1 MWASLFPLHFGMLSW
16 TLPFGF
22 FLLSGLLT
30 QNQKNPGEFLFID
43 GISAGWSSRSSLFVL
58 SLGPVK
64 PCHTVSPALPDC
76 SPSHFNPSHCD
87 ATRRRLLWLP
97 SDFCSVFS
105 KLSHQPVLL
114 FLRDPYLL
122 SPAHGESS
130 RLLEAQLVSVYLRL
144 ENSFYLPSFSPNP
157 LLFSRCIFQRCD
169 RRRDKRCFLPARPA
183 EVERQGKIAKS
194 ERTAWRLTLSLNFVF
209 AAWNDKRNINSWGPS
224 PWKSPALHSRQ
235 FLLCCSRRPSA
246 IHSINGIIC
255 GREHLENSNRPK
267 FLPEF
272 YQLETDRIAQL
283 CRHLFFASHCE
294 VTVKVRLPQTH
305 THWA

>member
-1 MWASLFPLHFGMLSW
+1 MWASLFPLHFGTLSW

-43 GISAGWSSRSSLFVL
+43 GISAGWSSRSSSFVL
-58 SLGPVK
+58 SLGPVQ

-130 RLLEAQLVSVYLRL
+130 RLLEAQLVSVSVRQFISDLKTHFIYHLFL
-144 ENSFYLPSFSPNP
+144 LIPFFSPDA
-157 LLFSRCIFQRCD
+157 FSNVVI
-169 RRRDKRCFLPARPA
+169 
-183 EVERQGKIAKS
+183 EGV
-194 ERTAWRLTLSLNFVF
+194 
-209 AAWNDKRNINSWGPS
+209 
-224 PWKSPALHSRQ
+224 
-235 FLLCCSRRPSA
+235 
-246 IHSINGIIC
+246 INGV
-255 GREHLENSNRPK
+255 
-267 FLPEF
+267 F
-272 YQLETDRIAQL
+272 YPHVQPR
-283 CRHLFFASHCE
+283 
-294 VTVKVRLPQTH
+294 
-305 THWA
+305 